1 MRVKGVV
8 GFLSVVSLA
17 GALLTGGGVHAAG
30 GTATWTDATGDHKF
44 STAGNWAEN
53 AVPDVGDKLVFN
65 TVPTGTPSSYNVIND
80 VTTAFSSVETAGS
93 PLANWI
99 TVNLQN
105 DLNLAANAT
114 WKIDGAKKLGVNM
127 ATGKKISVGGSFT
140 IVQGSMFED
149 LAMNGGVLTLQ
160 SGTYV
165 YGPSVVVSGAA
176 SIVVQ
181 KGAYLGCFT
190 TETIATPVV
199 LGGGTGTEPPMIGFT
214 CNMGGGSAGQDPAN
228 TVTFSKVTLLDDAK
242 YGVWG
247 NDTLKINEI
256 VANGHTITRMDG
268 ADGTYIPPSGAADTV
283 TYPTKTTQLDG
294 DKATEGVTVLPNE
307 TAVLNGS
314 RCDVYVRA
322 GGTLKG
328 QGTLCSLTVFG
339 TVSPGNSPGTITMT
353 NNLILAS
360 GATYAVEVAS
370 KDSYDQIVAKGV
382 RLNGAI
388 LDLKYLA
395 GAKVAAGDTY
405 TIISNTDG
413 TNPVDG
419 TFKDLPEGAT
429 FSAQGGTFKISYKGG
444 DGNDV
449 TLTVVSVPKVPN
461 TGFELVK
468 SNIGATI
475 GGVVLT
481 VLGLGLLARRA
492 QAKR

>member
-1 MRVKGVV
+1 MRHGR
-8 GFLSVVSLA
+8 
-17 GALLTGGGVHAAG
+17 LTEQ
-30 GTATWTDATGDHKF
+30 
-44 STAGNWAEN
+44 S
-53 AVPDVGDKLVFN
+53 
-65 TVPTGTPSSYNVIND
+65 
-80 VTTAFSSVETAGS
+80 
-93 PLANWI
+93 
-99 TVNLQN
+99 
-105 DLNLAANAT
+105 
-114 WKIDGAKKLGVNM
+114 
-127 ATGKKISVGGSFT
+127 GSFT